1 MRKLSLMVLL
11 LFTIWLFA
19 DNSPLILIH
28 GLNGRP
34 SDMSSLEEAVSNT
47 FQFSDRFKVGYD
59 SNAKIEDIAI
69 SVGEQIANSAQVNN
83 KQAVVIAHS
92 MGGLV
97 ARQYM
102 LNKQASSAVKALITI
117 GTPHTGT
124 GLATIP
130 NWIAFLG
137 TDIAAIVAPPV
148 LDIQPERS
156 IVLATTAGSILIFA
170 EGIGKLAAIGYI
182 LPLIPAQW
190 NLSLSVQL
198 DAFSNRLAA
207 YKNSC
212 ISEMALNNQFLSNL
226 NSATLPVKG
235 SEGKSIYYAS
245 IYGTKSDLFP
255 MLEELT
261 GYGTEVQSALGTISI
276 NYATWG
282 AYYVATNGWWNWV
295 RLANG
300 LAYLAGAAIT
310 FPPHQSWTYN
320 TLLVGSSESDA
331 VVPTYSQK
339 FPKNVVPIS
348 SGATY
353 IDPVPADDANHL
365 EETIPTQKVKYALDY
380 ILERA
385 QVPKIGSN

>member
-11 LFTIWLFA
+11 LFTVWLFA

-47 FQFSDRFKVGYD
+47 FRFSDRFKVGYD

-69 SVGEQIANSAQVNN
+69 NVGEQIANSAQVNK
-83 KQAVVIAHS
+83 KQAVVITHS

-124 GLATIP
+124 GLATIQ

-137 TDIAAIVAPPV
+137 TDVAAIVAPPL
-148 LDIQPERS
+148 LDRQPERS

-170 EGIGKLAAIGYI
+170 EGMGKLAAIGYI

-198 DAFSNRLAA
+198 DAFSNGLAA

-212 ISEMALNNQFLSNL
+212 IAEMALNSQFLSNL
-226 NSATLPVKG
+226 NSRTLPVKG

-245 IYGTKSDLFP
+245 IYGTKSDLYT

-261 GYGTEVQSALGTISI
+261 GYGTEVQSALGAISI
-276 NYATWG
+276 SYATWG
-282 AYYVATNGWWNWV
+282 AYYVATTGWWNLL
-295 RLANG
+295 RLVNG

-310 FPPHQSWTYN
+310 FPPAQSWTYN
-320 TLLVGSSESDA
+320 TLLVGLWESDA

-339 FPKNVVPIS
+339 FPKSVVPIS

-353 IDPVPADDANHL
+353 IDPQEANDANHL
-365 EETIPTQKVKYALDY
+365 EETIPTQKVKLALDY
-380 ILERA
+380 ILDWA